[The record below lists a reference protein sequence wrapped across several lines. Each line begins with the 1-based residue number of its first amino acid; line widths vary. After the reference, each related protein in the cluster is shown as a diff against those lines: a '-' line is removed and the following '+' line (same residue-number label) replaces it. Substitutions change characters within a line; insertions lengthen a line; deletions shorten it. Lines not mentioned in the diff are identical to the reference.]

1 MIRSNELVSDGILL
15 FNSRIGRYCKEEW
28 LMLSFSQ
35 RMGYTSIKSLIQV
48 DSIDQDLKNALWNVL
63 HQQIWSK
70 VQTGSYG
77 FLSSQSDIYQLNL
90 LWEQYFKEP
99 LHKMP
104 RKWDLLFKNLEN
116 YYFHAEWY
124 EVYDFIE
131 FNVNTYSSLEVR
143 DINNVLT
150 RELSAYRFVDKKLVK
165 ITADEELEEIEQ
177 AIKIQS
183 STHFASKHLKEALKL
198 FAAKQNP
205 DYRNSIKE
213 SISAVEAICTAITK
227 VTGNETSTLG
237 TALKEIEKKGHIE
250 LHPALK
256 QGFDKLYG
264 YTSDGGIRHFLKS
277 DKEVNFED
285 AKFMLVSCSAFVNYL
300 TEKAGKAEIK
310 L

>member
-1 MIRSNELVSDGILL
+1 
-15 FNSRIGRYCKEEW
+15 
-28 LMLSFSQ
+28 MLTFSQ
-35 RMGYTSIKSLIQV
+35 RMGYKSIKSLIQV
-48 DSIDQDLKNALWNVL
+48 DSIDQDLKIALWNVL
-63 HQQIWSK
+63 HQQIWSR
-70 VQTGSYG
+70 VETGSYD
-77 FLSSQSDIYQLNL
+77 FLSSEGDIYYLNL
-90 LWEQYFKEP
+90 LWENYFKEP

-104 RKWDLLFKNLEN
+104 RKWTLHFKHLED

-124 EVYDFIE
+124 EIYDFIE
-131 FNVNTYSSLEVR
+131 FIVNTGFILREKDV
-143 DINNVLT
+143 NKVLT
-150 RELSAYRFVDKKLVK
+150 RELSAYRFVDKKLVQ
-165 ITADEELEEIEQ
+165 ITADEEIEEIEQ
-177 AIKIQS
+177 ATEIRS

-198 FAAKQNP
+198 FADKQNP

-227 VTGNETSTLG
+227 ESGNETSTLG
-237 TALKEIEKKGHIE
+237 SALKEIEKKGHIE

-256 QGFDKLYG
+256 QAFDKLYG

-300 TEKAGKAEIK
+300 TEKAVKADIN